1 MSLADDARGLSPKAY
16 GRAAR
21 IYDRAL
27 SVVSRPGDVPQA
39 ELDDANA
46 AMDVL
51 EAAFPG
57 IEEIAEVGPEEWTDS
72 HRSPRQQTRSPRKP
86 KRRPDGSPESSR
98 PRGDRP
104 GRSSSRSGRRRR
116 GRRRSG
122 GRAGAFATGFMFG
135 RAHPAVEATGLPGTA
150 RSITGTVLYA
160 IGGIVGLT
168 VLYDVLTAGRTP
180 ALFLQ
185 GIGGLGRGARRSAD
199 ADRRIGGGPEGFGA
213 VERRA
218 GRLGG
223 WPAGADRPFAARRL
237 ERVAVAGAPHGAA
250 HRRAA
255 GAPVAAGRPRGHCH
269 SATRL
274 RRLRRCAASRKSS
287 CRSCWS

>member
-185 GIGGLGRGARRSAD
+185 GIGGLLSRVVAPVDPLMPIGASAAARKGSAPSSVAPGGSVAGPPAPIAPLLPGVSSALRLQAHHTAQRTGARPAHPSR
-199 ADRRIGGGPEGFGA
+199 PGA
-213 VERRA
+213 RA
-218 GRLGG
+218 GTVIRLPAYGG
-223 WPAGADRPFAARRL
+223 
-237 ERVAVAGAPHGAA
+237 
-250 HRRAA
+250 
-255 GAPVAAGRPRGHCH
+255 
-269 SATRL
+269 
-274 RRLRRCAASRKSS
+274 
-287 CRSCWS
+287 